1 MIKDIIYVYEKS
13 QWNIS
18 WNWYML
24 IKIYDKKLKD
34 YQKKRPPEITNKNK
48 AVFSF
53 VS

>member
-1 MIKDIIYVYEKS
+1 
-13 QWNIS
+13 
-18 WNWYML
+18 ML
-24 IKIYDKKLKD
+24 IKIYDKKLKDYKTKD